1 MICTDHR
8 PEFPFRAHPRVAFE
22 SAVVMSAGTRIRAL
36 AQGVLE
42 SEENVNNLVDLLEYL
57 EVCS

>member
-1 MICTDHR
+1 
-8 PEFPFRAHPRVAFE
+8 
-22 SAVVMSAGTRIRAL
+22 MSAGTRIRAL
-36 AQGVLE
+36 AQGILE